1 MQSPSQFGRALPILS
16 RGSRRSSMTC
26 AYRCGNACAH
36 EAPNT
41 SDNPYFGDI
50 VKEAMSRRGFLKT
63 GAAAGIVLYAGAQ
76 APSALAQSS
85 TGSASRGGELTFD
98 PVAPNSVDDVIVPN
112 GYGYEILAKWGEPIL
127 AGAPEFD
134 FDNQTGEAQAQ
145 QFGYNCDY
153 VAFFPF
159 REVGRY
165 SERGLL
171 VVNHEY
177 TNSELMFPDFDPT
190 GTSAED
196 LERIQVEL
204 MAHGMSVIEVR
215 KRRSGGYQFV
225 RKSDWNRRITATTP
239 MELTGPAAGHGWL
252 QTEEDPTGRRVLGC
266 LNNCAGGHTPWG
278 TYLSGEENFNQ
289 YFVNAGDVADPA
301 KWASYERYG
310 FGETLPEFGYRG
322 WERTQDRFDLA
333 KEPNEGFRFGW
344 VVELD
349 PFDGEFAPRKRTALG
364 RTKHEGAETT
374 LTGDG
379 RPVCY
384 LGDDERFDYV
394 YKFVSSERM
403 ASGVGRRARRHNLTL
418 LDHGTLY
425 VARFN
430 GDSPPEEID
439 GSGDLPGD
447 GAFDGTGEWIPLA
460 TGDQSHVPGMTVAE
474 VLINT
479 RLAGD
484 RVGAT
489 KMDRPEDIERNPV
502 NGKVYVALTNNTNRG
517 LPGEPG
523 PDEANPRNENK
534 HGHVIEFAE
543 AGDDPAATRFRWKI
557 LLLCG
562 DPDDPS
568 TYFGGFD
575 KSQVSPITS
584 PDNITFDAAGNLWL
598 ASDSTRALEQNDGF
612 FAVPVEG
619 SARGYLRQFLTVPFG
634 AEACGPLITPD
645 QETIFCAV
653 QHPGEIDGATPEDP
667 ASTWPDGRQPRPSL
681 VSVFKDVPGGKRIGS

>member
-1 MQSPSQFGRALPILS
+1 
-16 RGSRRSSMTC
+16 MTC

-36 EAPNT
+36 TPPNT

-85 TGSASRGGELTFD
+85 TGSSSRNGELTFD

-112 GYGYEILAKWGEPIL
+112 GYSYEILVKWGEPIL
-127 AGAPEFD
+127 ADAPEFD
-134 FDNQTGEAQAQ
+134 FNNQTGEAQAQ

-165 SERGLL
+165 SERGVL

-177 TNSELMFPDFDPT
+177 TDSELMFRDFDPT

-215 KRRSGGYQFV
+215 KRRSGGYQLV
-225 RKSDWNRRITATTP
+225 RKSEWNRRITATTP
-239 MELTGPAAGHGWL
+239 MELTGPAAGHPWL
-252 QTEEDPTGRRVLGC
+252 RTQEDPTGRRVLGC

-278 TYLSGEENFNQ
+278 TYLSGEENYTQ
-289 YFVNAGDVADPA
+289 YFVNVGGVADPA
-301 KWASYERYG
+301 KGASYERYG
-310 FGETLPEFGYRG
+310 FEDVPEEGYRG
-322 WERTQDRFDLA
+322 WERTEDRFDLA

-349 PFDGEFAPRKRTALG
+349 PFDEGFAPRKRTALG

-374 LTGDG
+374 LTTDG

-384 LGDDERFDYV
+384 LGDDERFDYM

-403 ASGVGRRARRHNLTL
+403 ASGAGRRARRHNLTL
-418 LDHGTLY
+418 LDNGTLY
-425 VARFN
+425 VARFH

-439 GSGDLPGD
+439 GSGDLPSD

-460 TGDQSHVPGMTVAE
+460 TGDQSHVPGMSAAE

-489 KMDRPEDIERNPV
+489 KMDRPEDIQRNPV
-502 NGKVYVALTNNTNRG
+502 NGRVYAALTNNTDRG

-534 HGHVIEFAE
+534 HGHVIELAE

-557 LLLCG
+557 FLVCG
-562 DPDDPS
+562 VPEDRS
-568 TYFGGFD
+568 TYFAGFD

-598 ASDSTRALEQNDGF
+598 ASDSSRALEQNDGF

-619 SARGYLRQFLTVPFG
+619 PERGYLRQFLTVPFG

-667 ASTWPDGRQPRPSL
+667 ASTWPDGRQPRPSV
-681 VSVFKDVPGGKRIGS
+681 VSVFKDVPGDKRIGT

>member
-1 MQSPSQFGRALPILS
+1 VS
-16 RGSRRSSMTC
+16 
-26 AYRCGNACAH
+26 
-36 EAPNT
+36 
-41 SDNPYFGDI
+41 
-50 VKEAMSRRGFLKT
+50 
-63 GAAAGIVLYAGAQ
+63 AAGLGATI
-76 APSALAQSS
+76 S
-85 TGSASRGGELTFD
+85 
-98 PVAPNSVDDVIVPN
+98 
-112 GYGYEILAKWGEPIL
+112 
-127 AGAPEFD
+127 
-134 FDNQTGEAQAQ
+134 
-145 QFGYNCDY
+145 
-153 VAFFPF
+153 
-159 REVGRY
+159 
-165 SERGLL
+165 
-171 VVNHEY
+171 
-177 TNSELMFPDFDPT
+177 
-190 GTSAED
+190 
-196 LERIQVEL
+196 
-204 MAHGMSVIEVR
+204 
-215 KRRSGGYQFV
+215 
-225 RKSDWNRRITATTP
+225 
-239 MELTGPAAGHGWL
+239 
-252 QTEEDPTGRRVLGC
+252 
-266 LNNCAGGHTPWG
+266 
-278 TYLSGEENFNQ
+278 
-289 YFVNAGDVADPA
+289 
-301 KWASYERYG
+301 
-310 FGETLPEFGYRG
+310 
-322 WERTQDRFDLA
+322 
-333 KEPNEGFRFGW
+333 
-344 VVELD
+344 
-349 PFDGEFAPRKRTALG
+349 
-364 RTKHEGAETT
+364 
-374 LTGDG
+374 
-379 RPVCY
+379 
-384 LGDDERFDYV
+384 
-394 YKFVSSERM
+394 
-403 ASGVGRRARRHNLTL
+403 TL

>member
-1 MQSPSQFGRALPILS
+1 M
-16 RGSRRSSMTC
+16 
-26 AYRCGNACAH
+26 
-36 EAPNT
+36 
-41 SDNPYFGDI
+41 
-50 VKEAMSRRGFLKT
+50 
-63 GAAAGIVLYAGAQ
+63 
-76 APSALAQSS
+76 
-85 TGSASRGGELTFD
+85 
-98 PVAPNSVDDVIVPN
+98 
-112 GYGYEILAKWGEPIL
+112 
-127 AGAPEFD
+127 
-134 FDNQTGEAQAQ
+134 
-145 QFGYNCDY
+145 
-153 VAFFPF
+153 
-159 REVGRY
+159 
-165 SERGLL
+165 
-171 VVNHEY
+171 
-177 TNSELMFPDFDPT
+177 
-190 GTSAED
+190 
-196 LERIQVEL
+196 
-204 MAHGMSVIEVR
+204 
-215 KRRSGGYQFV
+215 
-225 RKSDWNRRITATTP
+225 
-239 MELTGPAAGHGWL
+239 
-252 QTEEDPTGRRVLGC
+252 
-266 LNNCAGGHTPWG
+266 
-278 TYLSGEENFNQ
+278 
-289 YFVNAGDVADPA
+289 
-301 KWASYERYG
+301 
-310 FGETLPEFGYRG
+310 
-322 WERTQDRFDLA
+322 
-333 KEPNEGFRFGW
+333 
-344 VVELD
+344 
-349 PFDGEFAPRKRTALG
+349 
-364 RTKHEGAETT
+364 
-374 LTGDG
+374 
-379 RPVCY
+379 
-384 LGDDERFDYV
+384 
-394 YKFVSSERM
+394 
-403 ASGVGRRARRHNLTL
+403 
-418 LDHGTLY
+418 Y

-502 NGKVYVALTNNTNRG
+502 NGKVYVALTNNTDRG

-619 SARGYLRQFLTVPFG
+619 SERGYLRQFLTVPFG

-653 QHPGEIDGATPEDP
+653 QHPGEIEGATPEDP

-681 VSVFKDVPGGKRIGS
+681 VSVYKDVPGDKRIGS